1 MKRNLSKNIVSAFA
15 FLSLFLGCTPM
26 ETHAL
31 YACRTRPIL
40 KEQDQE
46 HKYPFPKSVRSLP
59 QASRCL
65 EYSDS
70 DSSDGDSS
78 IESGENSD
86 QSNSP
91 LDSSFDEDTFDE
103 PFSGQTLSH
112 NQRSLIRVSH
122 LITLSTSLMAKNRFD
137 EARSLIE
144 KFYDD
149 NPDQTLYFLH
159 LLCGINVHMNQTAL
173 ELFMPQANQ
182 VLKHLPPTTHILVL
196 STLLEH
202 QKVCPLEDLI
212 EGWNECAT
220 SPHHTVK
227 LDWLQALAGL
237 AKEERTH
244 LTHCTSSLSLHSFVC
259 GRAAQRFRQ
268 IQSTD
273 WDHAVD
279 VTTLLGINQNDGAR
293 AEYIE
298 IISTLAPNRWD
309 PLVQSFCSISFYF
322 KPAVLPS
329 LIRQLSRLTPKRE
342 KQVVNTISVI
352 GRQSL
357 PLSDISFMQYI
368 TTWTE
373 AQRQALQKDL
383 LAFEPGRADFPS
395 IFEPHRVKY
404 SATIKQRKKESK
416 LKNDSPK

>member
-26 ETHAL
+26 EPHAL
-31 YACRTRPIL
+31 YACRTRPML
-40 KEQDQE
+40 KEPDQE

-59 QASRCL
+59 QASRCVG
-65 EYSDS
+65 YSDS
-70 DSSDGDSS
+70 EGADDDSS
-78 IESGENSD
+78 IESRENSD

-103 PFSGQTLSH
+103 PLSGQTLSH
-112 NQRSLIRVSH
+112 KQRSLISVSH
-122 LITLSTSLMAKNRFD
+122 LINLSTSLMAKGRFD

-182 VLKHLPPTTHILVL
+182 VLKHLPPTTHLFVL

-202 QKVCPLEDLI
+202 QKVSPLEDLI
-212 EGWNECAT
+212 EGWNACAT
-220 SPHHTVK
+220 SPHHSVK
-227 LDWLQALAGL
+227 LDWLQALADL
-237 AKEERTH
+237 SKQEREH
-244 LTHCTSSLSLHSFVC
+244 LTQCTSNLSLHSFVC

-279 VTTLLGINQNDGAR
+279 VATLLGANQNDGAR
-293 AEYIE
+293 AEYLE
-298 IISTLAPNRWD
+298 IISALDPHRWD
-309 PLVQSFCSISFYF
+309 PLVQSFSSISFYF
-322 KPAVLPS
+322 KPDVLPS
-329 LIRQLSRLTPKRE
+329 LIRQIARLTPKRE

-368 TTWTE
+368 TTWSE

-383 LAFEPGRADFPS
+383 LAFEPGQADFPS
-395 IFEPHRVKY
+395 IIKPHIAKQIAVK
-404 SATIKQRKKESK
+404 KQWKKESK
-416 LKNDSPK
+416 LNNGSRK